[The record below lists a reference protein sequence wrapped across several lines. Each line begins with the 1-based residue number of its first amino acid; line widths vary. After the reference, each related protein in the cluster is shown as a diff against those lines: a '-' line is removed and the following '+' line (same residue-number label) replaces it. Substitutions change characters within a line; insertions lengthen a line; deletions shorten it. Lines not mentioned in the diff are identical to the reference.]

1 MVSRIAGP
9 YQIQLLR
16 KPDIDHYEVVYV
28 GNLAPYKDRDTMLEE
43 MYATFNINHP
53 SDFRGHSLSVSDIVA
68 LQEGGKVSCHYV
80 DSVGYADLPRF
91 LRPENYLKNAEM
103 MLEDDYSMIDGLVN
117 NGSREEPAPERASVM
132 EQLKEA
138 AAGPDIQEK
147 TAKPPKLKE
156 RAIE

>member
-1 MVSRIAGP
+1 
-9 YQIQLLR
+9 
-16 KPDIDHYEVVYV
+16 
-28 GNLAPYKDRDTMLEE
+28 
-43 MYATFNINHP
+43 
-53 SDFRGHSLSVSDIVA
+53 VA

-80 DSVGYADLPRF
+80 DSVGYAELPGF

-117 NGSREEPAPERASVM
+117 NGSREEPVPERASVM

-138 AAGPDIQEK
+138 ANGPAIQEK